1 MWYEPRPEW
10 AKASECY
17 VYIGLLFMHCLVHDF
32 FFSPLAAT
40 QSGDTLS
47 SLSALQQEALYIPQS
62 ALSGLEPIG
71 EGTHA
76 LIFHPPA
83 I

>member
-1 MWYEPRPEW
+1 MP
-10 AKASECY
+10 
-17 VYIGLLFMHCLVHDF
+17 

-47 SLSALQQEALYIPQS
+47 SLSTLQQKALYIPQS

-76 LIFHPPA
+76 LIFTLLQFNVLGSRHTRYYPS
-83 I
+83 